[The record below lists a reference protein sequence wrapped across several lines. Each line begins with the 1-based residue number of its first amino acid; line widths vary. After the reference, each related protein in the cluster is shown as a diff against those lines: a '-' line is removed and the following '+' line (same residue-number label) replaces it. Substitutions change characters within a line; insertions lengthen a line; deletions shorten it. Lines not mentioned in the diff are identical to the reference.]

1 VTGENRRENLVI
13 EVEKADASLRA
24 ADLCFHAGLFDDAV
38 SRAYYAAF
46 HMVQA
51 MLLTLGL
58 ESRTHGG
65 AHDLF
70 YVHFVRTGQIA
81 PHVSKLFAAL
91 QRFRE
96 QADYARAFHFTD
108 EDARDEVANAH
119 AICRELREHLVTDG
133 WVLGSE

>member
-24 ADLCFHAGLFDDAV
+24 ADLCLHAGLFDDAV

-51 MLLTLGL
+51 LLLTLGL

-70 YVHFVRTGQIA
+70 YVQFVRTGQIA
-81 PHVSKLFAAL
+81 PHVAKRFAAL
-91 QRFRE
+91 QKFRE
-96 QADYARAFHFTD
+96 QADYARAFHFTGD
-108 EDARDEVANAH
+108 DAREEVTSAR
-119 AICRELREHLVTDG
+119 AICVELRARLVNDG
-133 WVLGSE
+133 WIKEAG